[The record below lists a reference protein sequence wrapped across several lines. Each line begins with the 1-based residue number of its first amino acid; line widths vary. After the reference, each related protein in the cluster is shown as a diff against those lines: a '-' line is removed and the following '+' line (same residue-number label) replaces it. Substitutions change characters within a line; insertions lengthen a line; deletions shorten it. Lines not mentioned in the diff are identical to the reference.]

1 MNNRVNILSA
11 KNAFAVTLFTVAVI
25 MAFLAPRAAVN
36 VDEQLHYPHAKKVVN
51 WYFTGGQDVSCLNT
65 PQSNLKYYGQ
75 SVDNFTALV
84 NRIFNVKNE
93 FLVRHYTGAFFFML
107 LLFFSGLVARQ
118 LTGSY
123 WSSVIAVLAVI
134 FMPRVFGQAFGNL
147 KDIPFATGYVAGIY
161 LIIQFLKELPRPRW
175 ATTIFLGLAI
185 AFTSSVRIGGL
196 ILFAY
201 FALFGAI
208 YFVLKP
214 FELKQ
219 IVSTKPCF
227 VGLMG
232 QLTVIVII
240 GYFAGLLFWPYA
252 LQNVWTHPLES
263 LSVMEHYKV
272 SIRQIFEGNLIWSTQ
287 LPRYYLFLW
296 LLISTPE
303 FIFLGL
309 GIFLFLFVRK
319 IRLKSIPFNSVFF
332 ESFVVFTF
340 FFPVIY
346 VVVIHSNLYSG
357 VRQLIFVLPVL
368 AVLTAVALF
377 NLLRSD
383 FKKKIKYSI
392 VTLFFALM
400 LIPLQH
406 QARTFPADYIYFN
419 AVTGGNRCAWS
430 NYEYDYYFHGIKE
443 PAEELLNS
451 IRKKEGVIVASNCNL
466 SNYFNESNVTYRY
479 VRYIERSS
487 EDWDYGLFGIN
498 YIHPYQLKNNNWQS
512 TETIKTY
519 YHKGNPIAVLL
530 KRKDKNDLEGIN
542 LVESGKLD
550 SGRQLLRKALVND
563 PNNVWLDIYLAKA
576 SLLENNDKDFGFYIE
591 KAKFVFPY
599 YEPIFML
606 EAQKW
611 FNEGN
616 FKESFVTLQKL
627 LSINPRYQ
635 PAAPL
640 LKAVKEKLNN
650 NL

>member
-1 MNNRVNILSA
+1 MSKNVNILSGG
-11 KNAFAVTLFTVAVI
+11 NAFATALLVVAVV

-51 WYFTGGQDVSCLNT
+51 WYFTGGKDVSSLNT
-65 PQSNLKYYGQ
+65 PHSNLKYYGQ

-84 NRIFNVKNE
+84 NRVFHIENE
-93 FLVRHYTGAFFFML
+93 FLVRHYTGAFFFL
-107 LLFFSGLVARQ
+107 LLLLFSGLVAKQ
-118 LTGSY
+118 LTDSY
-123 WSSVIAVLAVI
+123 WSSVIAVLAIV

-161 LIIQFLKELPRPRW
+161 MIIRFLKELPRPRW
-175 ATTIFLGLAI
+175 STAILLGLAI
-185 AFTSSVRIGGL
+185 AFTSSVRIGGF

-201 FALFGAI
+201 FALFAAI

-272 SIRQIFEGNLIWSTQ
+272 SIRQIFQGNLLWSTQ

-309 GIFLFLFVRK
+309 GVFLFFFIRK
-319 IRLKSIPFNSVFF
+319 LRFKSITFNTVFF
-332 ESFVVFTF
+332 ESLVAFTF

-357 VRQLIFVLPVL
+357 VRQMIFVLPVL
-368 AVLTAVALF
+368 AILSAVAFF
-377 NLLRSD
+377 NLLHSD
-383 FKKKIKYSI
+383 FKKKIKYPVFI
-392 VTLFFALM
+392 LFLVLM
-400 LIPLQH
+400 LLPLKH
-406 QARTFPADYIYFN
+406 QARTFPVDYVYFN
-419 AVTGGNRCAWS
+419 SITGGNRSAWS
-430 NYEYDYYFHGIKE
+430 NYEYDYYFHGINE
-443 PAEELLNS
+443 PAEELIKRIGGEKN
-451 IRKKEGVIVASNCNL
+451 VIVATNCNL
-466 SNYFNESNVTYRY
+466 SNYFNVPNVKYRY

-487 EDWDYGLFGIN
+487 ADWDYGLFGIN
-498 YIHPYQLKNNNWQS
+498 YIHPYQLKNNTWQS
-512 TETIKTY
+512 TEIIKTY
-519 YHKGNPIAVLL
+519 YHKGNPIVVLL
-530 KRKDKNDLEGIN
+530 KRKNKNDLRGIQLIQDGNIKEG
-542 LVESGKLD
+542 KH
-550 SGRQLLRKALVND
+550 LLTNALAND
-563 PNNVWLDIYLAKA
+563 THNVWLDIYLAKA
-576 SLLENNDKDFGFYIE
+576 SLFEKNDEDFWFYIE
-591 KAKFVFPY
+591 KAKKILPF

-627 LSINPRYQ
+627 LHINPRYQ
-635 PAAPL
+635 PAAPF
-640 LKAVKEKLNN
+640 LKAVKDKLNN

>member
-1 MNNRVNILSA
+1 MSNRGHILSA
-11 KNAFAVTLFTVAVI
+11 KNAFTVTLFSVAVI
-25 MAFLAPRAAVN
+25 MALLAPRAAVN

-51 WYFTGGQDVSCLNT
+51 WYFTGGKDVSSLNT
-65 PQSNLKYYGQ
+65 PHSNLKYYGQ

-84 NRIFNVKNE
+84 NRVFHVEDE
-93 FLVRHYTGAFFFML
+93 FLVRHYTGAFFFLL
-107 LLFFSGLVARQ
+107 LLFFSGLVAKQ

-123 WSSVIAVLAVI
+123 WSSVIAVLAIV

-147 KDIPFATGYVAGIY
+147 KDIPFATGYIAGIY
-161 LIIQFLKELPRPRW
+161 MIIRFFKELPRPRW
-175 ATTIFLGLAI
+175 STAILLGLAI

-201 FALFGAI
+201 FSLFSAI

-232 QLTVIVII
+232 QLTVIIII
-240 GYFAGLLFWPYA
+240 GYFVGLLFWPYA

-263 LSVMEHYKV
+263 LRVMEHYKV
-272 SIRQIFEGNLIWSTQ
+272 SIRQIFEGNLLWSTQ

-309 GIFLFLFVRK
+309 GIFLFFFVRK
-319 IRLKSIPFNSVFF
+319 IRLNSTAFNPVFF
-332 ESFVVFTF
+332 ESFVAFTF

-357 VRQLIFVLPVL
+357 VRQMIFVLPVL
-368 AVLTAVALF
+368 AILSAVAFF
-377 NLLRSD
+377 NLLHSD
-383 FKKKIKYSI
+383 FKKKIKYPVLI
-392 VTLFFALM
+392 LFFVLM
-400 LIPLQH
+400 LLPLQH
-406 QARTFPADYIYFN
+406 QAKTFPVDYVYFN
-419 AVTGGNRCAWS
+419 SITGGNRSAWS
-430 NYEYDYYFHGIKE
+430 NYEYDYYFHGIKN
-443 PAEELLNS
+443 PAEELLSN
-451 IRKKEGVIVASNCNL
+451 IGREENVIVATNCNL
-466 SNYFNESNVTYRY
+466 SNYFKRPNVKYQY

-487 EDWDYGLFGIN
+487 ADWDYGLFGIN
-498 YIHPYQLKNNNWQS
+498 YIHPYQLKNNTWQS
-512 TETIKTY
+512 TEIIKTY
-519 YHKGNPIAVLL
+519 YQKGNPIVVLL
-530 KRKDKNDLEGIN
+530 KRKNKNDFKGIHFIENGNFEEG
-542 LVESGKLD
+542 KH
-550 SGRQLLRKALVND
+550 LLKDALAKD
-563 PNNVWLDIYLAKA
+563 AHNVWLDIYLAKV
-576 SLLENNDKDFGFYIE
+576 SLFEKNDEDFWYYIK
-591 KAKFVFPY
+591 KAKKVLPF

-627 LSINPRYQ
+627 LHINPRYQ
-635 PAAPL
+635 PAAPF
-640 LKAVKEKLNN
+640 LKAVKDKLNN